1 MPRFRVVLLEDR
13 FVHHDPETS
22 VLEAIGAEV
31 IEAGKN
37 LSEADILALCREADG
52 ITVNLV
58 PMNRNVIAGLN
69 KCRVIARYGVGCDNV
84 DLQAATAKGIA
95 VVNVPD
101 YCMED
106 VSDQAFA
113 LFMACVRQ
121 VALRDREVRRGHW
134 NITKGGPMFRVRGKT
149 FGLVGY
155 GNIPQ
160 TLHRK
165 LKGFELGRVLAFD
178 PFIPKEVAEKNGA
191 ELVDLDTLLKESDFL
206 SIHAPL
212 NDKTRHLIGKDQ
224 LELMKREAI
233 LVNTS
238 RGGVVDTA
246 ALCDALKR
254 GVIRGAGLD
263 VHEQEPLPANSPLL
277 ELDTVVL
284 SDHIGWY
291 SEESQIELQTK
302 AAQGVADV
310 LTGKTPRSVVNQEVL
325 KRSQSERGTP
335 GGSPP
340 RAAEG
345 GGQ

>member
-1 MPRFRVVLLEDR
+1 LEDR

-31 IEAGKN
+31 IEAGTN
-37 LSEADILALCREADG
+37 LGEADILALCKEADG

-58 PMNRNVIAGLN
+58 PMDRNVIAGLN
-69 KCRVIARYGVGCDNV
+69 KCRVIARYGVGYD
-84 DLQAATAKGIA
+84 
-95 VVNVPD
+95 
-101 YCMED
+101 
-106 VSDQAFA
+106 
-113 LFMACVRQ
+113 
-121 VALRDREVRRGHW
+121 
-134 NITKGGPMFRVRGKT
+134 
-149 FGLVGY
+149 
-155 GNIPQ
+155 
-160 TLHRK
+160 
-165 LKGFELGRVLAFD
+165 
-178 PFIPKEVAEKNGA
+178 
-191 ELVDLDTLLKESDFL
+191 KESDFL

-212 NDKTRHLIGKDQ
+212 NDKTRHLIGKGQ
-224 LELMKREAI
+224 LALMKREAI